1 MILTILPEGLLPS
14 LFLLQ
19 PVNPRSCP
27 LLSMEAKKK
36 ISVWSDACHVLMCCG
51 VAFLLHC
58 HLCSTR
64 FNMLHVRCLG
74 CRQMCR
80 MSFGS
85 SVRGFCS
92 LGHIVVTCKKVC
104 KNIPIKFSAHLVQCW
119 LEFVALT
126 SAMPCPRVQP
136 ASFIK
141 SCQMYTI
148 FVSFQPISHHY
159 IMSFKWPA
167 EHMWGQTIHPQLSGQ
182 FFLPH
187 PVHSRRGMLGDGFP
201 SQLRQLGIQ
210 VYHTTHLFLGN
221 QWPKFPV
228 TARVSGSIWCW
239 LFSGDLGMNFSGT
252 SDIFPSGE
260 GFSWWTVT
268 LESCWD
274 FWKWIAT
281 GALRSSRRHLHLYH
295 ANTAPAQA

>member
-1 MILTILPEGLLPS
+1 MSPSTSKTTKYLKKPPRQFWKRWYDSNHFAWRTASLPFPS
-14 LFLLQ
+14 PTRKPSFLSIAVHGSQ
-19 PVNPRSCP
+19 KNF
-27 LLSMEAKKK
+27 
-36 ISVWSDACHVLMCCG
+36 SVWSDACHVLMCCG
-51 VAFLLHC
+51 VAFLLHW

-74 CRQMCR
+74 CRQMCW

-104 KNIPIKFSAHLVQCW
+104 KNIPIKFSAYLVQCW
-119 LEFVALT
+119 WEFVALT

-182 FFLPH
+182 VFLPH

-228 TARVSGSIWCW
+228 TARVSGSIWC
-239 LFSGDLGMNFSGT
+239 
-252 SDIFPSGE
+252 
-260 GFSWWTVT
+260 
-268 LESCWD
+268 
-274 FWKWIAT
+274 
-281 GALRSSRRHLHLYH
+281 
-295 ANTAPAQA
+295 